1 MPPKKKAKTVKKPS
15 PAYLAELEKLK
26 RTKRKKAVGN
36 TYQIPYS
43 DEDDE
48 VGDEYW
54 EFYIL
59 SSYDEIDMRT
69 FEEEEEYFNN
79 ISKVKQELKDHP
91 DRYER
96 DIVWTFILS
105 QKKGG
110 VLSSDVPPLR
120 FIYRNGFWGYN
131 DGDVEIEG
139 DVPDELGVER
149 LEDFLCEK
157 FQIGEESMSGGESG
171 SEEEE
176 EKEEEEEEDTNAWII
191 PAFEERAKEETNP
204 HKRKAWENAT
214 TALDYLSLTIH
225 SVEDVKNVKGVGKSS
240 CAFLEELFK
249 NRDEAPNEKE
259 KAAKDFFDVVKSKGV
274 RETVASLPKDAD
286 ITVDTDG
293 VLRVNGKINEY
304 FHARGCPFELTIDC
318 FTNDDTPQSETLTGK
333 TWVVDGSMNY
343 YHGNRTWSEF
353 EGTLT
358 HKKEVVSINYTS
370 GCRDNLS
377 NTGDKYVSIGS
388 LVYTDERNVLREAL
402 EDKVFSLYEWNDNDD
417 KAF

>member
-36 TYQIPYS
+36 TYKIPYS

-69 FEEEEEYFNN
+69 FIEEEEYFNN

-96 DIVWTFILS
+96 DIVWTFKVA

-110 VLSSDVPPLR
+110 VLSSGPPLR

-149 LEDFLCEK
+149 LQDFLCEK

-171 SEEEE
+171 EE
-176 EKEEEEEEDTNAWII
+176 
-191 PAFEERAKEETNP
+191 
-204 HKRKAWENAT
+204 
-214 TALDYLSLTIH
+214 
-225 SVEDVKNVKGVGKSS
+225 
-240 CAFLEELFK
+240 
-249 NRDEAPNEKE
+249 
-259 KAAKDFFDVVKSKGV
+259 
-274 RETVASLPKDAD
+274 
-286 ITVDTDG
+286 
-293 VLRVNGKINEY
+293 
-304 FHARGCPFELTIDC
+304 
-318 FTNDDTPQSETLTGK
+318 
-333 TWVVDGSMNY
+333 SM
-343 YHGNRTWSEF
+343 
-353 EGTLT
+353 
-358 HKKEVVSINYTS
+358 S
-370 GCRDNLS
+370 GGES
-377 NTGDKYVSIGS
+377 GI
-388 LVYTDERNVLREAL
+388 
-402 EDKVFSLYEWNDNDD
+402 
-417 KAF
+417 

>member
-96 DIVWTFILS
+96 DIVWTFKLS

-214 TALDYLSLTIH
+214 TALDYISLTIH

-249 NRDEAPNEKE
+249 NRDEAPNEKK

-274 RETVASLPKDAD
+274 REAVASLPKDAD

-304 FHARGCPFELTIDC
+304 FHARGCPFELT
-318 FTNDDTPQSETLTGK
+318 LGGK
-333 TWVVDGSMNY
+333 TWVVDGTMDY
-343 YHGNRTWSEF
+343 GGNRDWCGEF

-358 HKKEVVSINYTS
+358 HKKEVHLISYTS
-370 GCRDNLS
+370 GRDYD
-377 NTGDKYVSIGS
+377 DKCYSG
-388 LVYTDERNVLREAL
+388 TDYLDEEEEEVVREAL
-402 EDKVFSLYEWNDNDD
+402 DGVFGNYDWNYYD
-417 KAF
+417 